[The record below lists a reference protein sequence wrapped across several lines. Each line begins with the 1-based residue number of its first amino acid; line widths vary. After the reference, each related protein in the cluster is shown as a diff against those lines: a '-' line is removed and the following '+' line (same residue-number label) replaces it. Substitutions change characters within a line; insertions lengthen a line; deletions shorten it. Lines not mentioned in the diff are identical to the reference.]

1 MRKCLTD
8 NRLLCATLLGQ
19 LNNVQTWFSGPQ
31 SICENRYLK
40 SKEVWRED
48 PSPGR
53 IVHQGQNAVHTRE
66 SVEGSKQ
73 VNPVPVITRVLT
85 HRLHLQ
91 QEISLHRMS
100 ACISWRNTETWCGP
114 LLPFF
119 NETSVHLL
127 KYQIILGSVRLSG
140 CDLSL
145 ISASHTKNGSFLQLP
160 RSRAQ
165 AYSQPGHVEQ
175 ELCWV
180 FLSVWSLF
188 PGDPAQESGFCLP
201 LLFSTLLHFPRFWA
215 QQRVLRKIKN
225 IHY

>member
-1 MRKCLTD
+1 MPKWESAYQIQLQVVRMCYTRVLLPSQKPNRGFPVGEKVSDTD

-53 IVHQGQNAVHTRE
+53 TVHQGQNAVHTRE

-91 QEISLHRMS
+91 QVISLHRMS

-119 NETSVHLL
+119 NET
-127 KYQIILGSVRLSG
+127 
-140 CDLSL
+140 
-145 ISASHTKNGSFLQLP
+145 
-160 RSRAQ
+160 
-165 AYSQPGHVEQ
+165 
-175 ELCWV
+175 
-180 FLSVWSLF
+180 
-188 PGDPAQESGFCLP
+188 
-201 LLFSTLLHFPRFWA
+201 
-215 QQRVLRKIKN
+215 
-225 IHY
+225 